1 MYMNVPLT
9 PIRFKERAAKLY
21 GNKTGVV
28 CGNHRFTYREFAR
41 RCNRF
46 GNALRTLGLA
56 PGGRVAFLSFNCH
69 RLLEAYYGVLQAGG
83 ILLPLNVRLRPQELC
98 GILQDAESQFL
109 FYDPEFTEPVKKQL
123 SETSQ
128 VTIPFT
134 ASDGE
139 TSYEALLAEA
149 DDQYEFDMT
158 LDEDAVAE
166 LFYTSGTTGNNKGV
180 MLTHRNLYLHALST
194 MWTLRTWDD
203 GVNLHTIPL
212 FHVNG
217 WGAPHCVTGA
227 GGVHVMVRR
236 FDPVEVLQL
245 IEREK
250 ATHFSL
256 VPTMAIALMQ
266 AQHAAK
272 RDVNSVREIN
282 IGGAASNPTLIK
294 NMEQAFPRAFVH
306 AGYGLTE
313 TSPCVTVS
321 RLKDTLAHVSEKE
334 RLYLLSM
341 PGLEMIGTEVRV
353 VNAQGKDV
361 KPDGQEI
368 GEVIVR
374 GDAVMK
380 GYWKR
385 PQETT
390 EAIRSGWLYTE
401 DLAVVNSEN
410 YIQIVDRKKDII
422 ISGGENIPSL
432 EIESVLYR
440 HPAVLECAVIPIPDE
455 KWGEIPCA
463 LIVTRS
469 GKPIDLEE
477 LQHFCRE
484 NLASYKVPRA
494 FHFRESLPKGGT
506 GKILK
511 RELREPFWAD
521 QTRRVH

>member
-1 MYMNVPLT
+1 MNVPLT

-21 GNKTGVV
+21 GNNIGVV
-28 CGNHRFTYREFAR
+28 CGNDRFTYREFAL

-46 GNALRTLGLA
+46 GNALRSIGLV

-69 RLLEAYYGVLQAGG
+69 RLLEAYYGVVQADG

-98 GILQDAESQFL
+98 GILQDAEAQFL
-109 FYDPEFTEPVKKQL
+109 FYDPEFAEPVKRQL
-123 SETSQ
+123 SEASL
-128 VTIPFT
+128 VAIPFT
-134 ASDGE
+134 ASKGE
-139 TSYEALLAEA
+139 TSYEALLAAA
-149 DDQYEFDMT
+149 DDQYQFDMT
-158 LDEDAVAE
+158 LDENDVAE

-194 MWTLRTWDD
+194 MWTLRTWDS
-203 GVNLHTIPL
+203 GVNLHTIPM

-236 FDPVEVLQL
+236 FDPVEVLGL
-245 IEREK
+245 IERER

-256 VPTMAIALMQ
+256 VPTMAIALAQ
-266 AQHAAK
+266 AQQSAK
-272 RDVNSVREIN
+272 RDVSSVQEIN

-294 NMEQAFPRAFVH
+294 YMEEAFPGAFVH

-321 RLKDTLAHVSEKE
+321 RLKDTLADVPEPE
-334 RLYLLSM
+334 RLQLLSM

-353 VNAQGKDV
+353 VDVHGKDV
-361 KPDGQEI
+361 KPDGREI
-368 GEVIVR
+368 GEVIIR
-374 GDAVMK
+374 GDGVMK

-385 PQETT
+385 ARETR
-390 EAIRSGWLYTE
+390 EAIRDGWLYTG
-401 DLAVVNSEN
+401 DMAVVNSEN

-422 ISGGENIPSL
+422 ISGGENISTL
-432 EIESVLYR
+432 EIESALYR
-440 HPAVLECAVIPIPDE
+440 HPDVLECAVIAIPDE
-455 KWGEIPCA
+455 KWGEVPCA

-469 GKPIDLEE
+469 GKPIEMQE
-477 LQHFCRE
+477 LQHFCRD
-484 NLASYKVPRA
+484 NLAGYKIPRA

-511 RELREPFWAD
+511 RELREPFWSD